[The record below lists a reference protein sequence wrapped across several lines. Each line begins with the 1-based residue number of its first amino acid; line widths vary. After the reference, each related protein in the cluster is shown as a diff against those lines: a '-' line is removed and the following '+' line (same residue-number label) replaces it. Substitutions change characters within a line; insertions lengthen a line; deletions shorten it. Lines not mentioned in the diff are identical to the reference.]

1 MRHLLSIAFVC
12 FAAVAA
18 AQEPL
23 YIVNGEVRSEV
34 RSIPP
39 ADIEHIE
46 VFPAE
51 EATIARFGPEAG
63 NGAIV
68 LTLRY
73 DRPAHFLGPD
83 SLSFAEY
90 VAREV
95 GWKENDP
102 TARVVVRYSVD
113 EQGAAAISEELEAT
127 DKRLLRRV
135 RKAFETAPAW
145 APATKEGAPVR
156 SEGVLRL
163 QLPAGRPMPRERYV
177 VIR

>member
-1 MRHLLSIAFVC
+1 MRQLLTIAFVC
-12 FAAVAA
+12 FAAAAA

-73 DRPAHFLGPD
+73 DRPARFLGPD
-83 SLSFAEY
+83 SLS
-90 VAREV
+90 
-95 GWKENDP
+95 
-102 TARVVVRYSVD
+102 
-113 EQGAAAISEELEAT
+113 AAISEELEAT

>member
-1 MRHLLSIAFVC
+1 MRHLLTIAFAC
-12 FAAVAA
+12 FAASAA

-23 YIVNGEVRSEV
+23 YIVNGEVRCEV

-39 ADIEHIE
+39 DDIEHIE

-51 EATIARFGPEAG
+51 EATIARFGTEAA

-73 DRPAHFLGPD
+73 DRPARFPGSD

-95 GWKENDP
+95 DWKESDP
-102 TARVVVRYSVD
+102 TARVVLRYTVD
-113 EQGAAAISEELEAT
+113 EQGARRSKRHPPGLRQRRREFPSAAKGSCACNSPPAAPCPANAT
-127 DKRLLRRV
+127 
-135 RKAFETAPAW
+135 
-145 APATKEGAPVR
+145 
-156 SEGVLRL
+156 S
-163 QLPAGRPMPRERYV
+163 
-177 VIR
+177 

>member
-1 MRHLLSIAFVC
+1 MRQLLIIAFVC
-12 FAAVAA
+12 FAAVVA

-73 DRPAHFLGPD
+73 DRPARFLGPD

-95 GWKENDP
+95 DWKENDP
-102 TARVVVRYSVD
+102 TARVVLRYSVD